1 MSKTAGLVLIL
12 SGLAVAGYGLS
23 EPLDSSQQ
31 TDVTKPPT
39 TERAA
44 DRAVAVSEVRPA
56 FRRTASFEAPA
67 EVVFVA
73 PRSRELPSPSQ
84 HLAIPKDRDT
94 LARDLQKELRRVG
107 CYDGEIT
114 GVWSS
119 DTRRAMKA
127 FIERMNARLPL
138 EEPDPVLY
146 TMVQGEREVV
156 CGRPC
161 SAGESLS
168 ADGRCA
174 PAAILAKMNRK
185 VTPPGSAPGSAVVV
199 TASKMNP
206 QEKPPTL
213 ITGWST
219 TTTLAAPAP
228 AMTSPHS
235 ESGTPLIEGR
245 MGLAGPNV
253 GPAPA
258 ALPPRSRATRTTER
272 AAPLGPGG
280 GRQRW
285 STAVFSPRN
294 SNN

>member
-1 MSKTAGLVLIL
+1 MSKTAGLVLIS

-23 EPLDSSQQ
+23 EHLDRSQQ
-31 TDVTKPPT
+31 TDIAKPPA

-56 FRRTASFEAPA
+56 FRRPGSFEAPA

-84 HLAIPKDRDT
+84 RLAIPKDRDT
-94 LARDLQKELRRVG
+94 LARELQMELRRVG

-127 FIERMNARLPL
+127 FIERMNARLPI

-146 TMVQGEREVV
+146 TMVQGQREVV
-156 CGRPC
+156 CGKPC

-168 ADGRCA
+168 ADGHCA

-185 VTPPGSAPGSAVVV
+185 VTPPGSAVVV
-199 TASKMNP
+199 IASKVNP
-206 QEKPPTL
+206 QEKPPML

-219 TTTLAAPAP
+219 TTTLAAPAL
-228 AMTSPHS
+228 AMTSSHS
-235 ESGTPLIEGR
+235 RIRDSTDRRANGIGR
-245 MGLAGPNV
+245 TKCRAGAGSVGAPFSCNPND
-253 GPAPA
+253 
-258 ALPPRSRATRTTER
+258 
-272 AAPLGPGG
+272 
-280 GRQRW
+280 
-285 STAVFSPRN
+285 
-294 SNN
+294 

>member
-1 MSKTAGLVLIL
+1 MSKTAGLVLIS

-23 EPLDSSQQ
+23 EHLDRSQQ
-31 TDVTKPPT
+31 TDIAKPPA

-56 FRRTASFEAPA
+56 FRRPGSFEAPA

-84 HLAIPKDRDT
+84 RLAIPKDRDT
-94 LARDLQKELRRVG
+94 LARELQKELRRVG

-127 FIERMNARLPL
+127 FIERMNARLPI

-146 TMVQGEREVV
+146 TMVQGQREVV

-161 SAGESLS
+161 SVGESLS
-168 ADGRCA
+168 ADGHCA

-185 VTPPGSAPGSAVVV
+185 VTPPGSAVVV
-199 TASKMNP
+199 TAS
-206 QEKPPTL
+206 QEKPPML

-228 AMTSPHS
+228 AMTSSHS
-235 ESGTPLIEGR
+235 ESGTPPIEGR

-258 ALPPRSRATRTTER
+258 ALAPRSRPTRTTER
-272 AAPLGPGG
+272 AAPLGSGG

>member
-23 EPLDSSQQ
+23 EPLDRSQQ
-31 TDVTKPPT
+31 TDIAKPPA

-56 FRRTASFEAPA
+56 FRRPAYFEAPA

-84 HLAIPKDRDT
+84 RLAIPRDRDT
-94 LARDLQKELRRVG
+94 LARELQKELRRVG

-127 FIERMNARLPL
+127 FIERMNARLPI

-146 TMVQGEREVV
+146 TMVQGQREVV

-185 VTPPGSAPGSAVVV
+185 VTPPGSAVAVA
-199 TASKMNP
+199 ASKVEP
-206 QEKPPTL
+206 QEKPPML
-213 ITGWST
+213 IPGWST
-219 TTTLAAPAP
+219 TTTLAAPAL
-228 AMTSPHS
+228 AITSSHS
-235 ESGTPLIEGR
+235 ESGAPPIEGR

-258 ALPPRSRATRTTER
+258 ALAPRSRATRTTER
-272 AAPLGPGG
+272 AATLGSGG